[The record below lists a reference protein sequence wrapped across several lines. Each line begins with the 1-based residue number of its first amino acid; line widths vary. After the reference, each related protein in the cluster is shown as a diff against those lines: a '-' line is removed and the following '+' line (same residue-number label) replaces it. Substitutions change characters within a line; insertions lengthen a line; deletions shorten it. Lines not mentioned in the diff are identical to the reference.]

1 MKKDIVTKRYL
12 YTKFRGQVSISYK
25 GKQVVREFEFVMKNF
40 YKDITYVAY
49 ISADGD
55 MVVAD
60 KDAYIKNK
68 FVRIMTEQN

>member
-1 MKKDIVTKRYL
+1 MKNGYVTKKYL
-12 YTKFRGQVSISYK
+12 YTKFVGKVSISYK
-25 GKQVVREFEFVMKNF
+25 DKETVKDFEFVMKNF

-60 KDAYIKNK
+60 KDAYVKNK
-68 FVRIMTEQN
+68 FVKMMNE

>member
-1 MKKDIVTKRYL
+1 
-12 YTKFRGQVSISYK
+12 
-25 GKQVVREFEFVMKNF
+25 MKNF

-60 KDAYIKNK
+60 KDAYIKNR
-68 FVRIMTEQN
+68 FGRIMTEQK